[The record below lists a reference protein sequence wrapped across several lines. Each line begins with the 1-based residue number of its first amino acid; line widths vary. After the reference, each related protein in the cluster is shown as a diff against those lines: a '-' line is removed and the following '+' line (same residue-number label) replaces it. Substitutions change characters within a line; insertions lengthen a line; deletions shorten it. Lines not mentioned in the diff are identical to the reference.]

1 MKSKEEIE
9 KLINRLATQNIELAA
24 DQYQQGEWVNIQI
37 YCNNAAIN
45 YLKWVI
51 E

>member
-9 KLINRLATQNIELAA
+9 RLINRLATQNIELATE
-24 DQYQQGEWVNIQI
+24 QQGEWVNIQI